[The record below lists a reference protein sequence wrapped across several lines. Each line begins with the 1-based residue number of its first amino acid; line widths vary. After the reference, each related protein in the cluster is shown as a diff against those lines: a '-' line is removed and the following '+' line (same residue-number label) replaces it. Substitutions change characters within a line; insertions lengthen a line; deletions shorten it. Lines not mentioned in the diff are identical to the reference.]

1 MEDDDDQS
9 TCIEPVISYSSSL
22 TNRGVKEM
30 SHSIYNSLKKPNK
43 IMSSNNT
50 RTRSLYNTIML
61 PFIISDGSP
70 ITDSIDNNLN
80 NSFQTSKNNNISS
93 NNYYTKYEIERIQ
106 TTSSKNHEDN
116 DDFMQVKTTNTHK
129 ETSFNN
135 IKNSELFSKR
145 ISMHLPKSSYDEILI
160 KNNNEKPCYESD
172 SNHKYNKKFDLD
184 IKNSAKVENTRHL
197 KLPNE
202 KMPSLFLSAVK
213 AEKEK
218 EKEKNLFIYKPKKK
232 KKTVHK
238 SQKFQIKSND
248 VPAGLR
254 RKDRGKTSVFRIE
267 KSKSFSDESLNNKI
281 KNSYKKEKKN
291 SISGDNKNNKKVY
304 RSNKNLKDIMKNED
318 LIKKVYTTNITKNI
332 EKNKSIIKTDKKKK
346 KKNDRKTSF
355 KENNVNNK
363 LVKVMFSKNLENK
376 KNKYESS
383 GLKMLRDYINNR
395 NYIEKKDEEK
405 NKKEISRK
413 IKRKNTNI
421 RNKNEK
427 TSDKYF
433 NERFEDR
440 RSSGFLVKEE
450 VMKNIFEKPSNK
462 DKKNFKNGKNNE
474 NENNDSKNDINKL
487 KLSNGGDN
495 SNKNILIN
503 VSRRKRSISMH
514 YNQSTMKVLK
524 EELKSKLPKKS
535 TLLNTTSTTAVTKK
549 KKPRKKSDVEVFL
562 KNDLKE
568 TQYSLFN
575 KFTNTVFIGPD
586 FSKYIIGCFEI
597 INDMDVESQIRLKSK
612 INFNFPKQKKKGL
625 KKRIAL
631 FDLDETL
638 VHCTGDVKTSTEK
651 YQHLIDINLPG
662 KQSVRV
668 GINLRPLW
676 KETLDLV
683 KKKYHIVIHTAS
695 HQAYAD
701 AVLDFMDPQKKYF
714 KYRLYRNNCSLVDSD
729 GAKFYVKDLDI
740 FDEYY
745 DLKDIVIIDN
755 SVLSFAYH
763 LYNGIPIVPYY
774 EGDKDSFLYIVG
786 LYLDHI
792 YKAKDLR
799 EANKKLINLD
809 YFSQLAKNK
818 MENENGDIIDEESD
832 TIEEVDEN
840 MGNDGQSKE
849 NTKGGDETKKSGK
862 SKHKS
867 KKSNCEPG
875 EIKPSSTPKSVRK
888 TIQDLSDK
896 NLMCASNL
904 FNLYLELK
912 EQSNSN
918 INKGSVTAKISK
930 KESLLDKISFT
941 NYTKIAN
948 NEKDEA
954 DNNDDYKF
962 LDCRSLPDIRH
973 PYAINN
979 QYIEK
984 IEENNDLTSKSMK
997 KVKKVMTLCNG
1008 EAFSNSIKNEI
1019 MGDLEIIK
1027 SNFSHKF
1034 QGLDNKTDN

>member
-1 MEDDDDQS
+1 
-9 TCIEPVISYSSSL
+9 
-22 TNRGVKEM
+22 
-30 SHSIYNSLKKPNK
+30 
-43 IMSSNNT
+43 
-50 RTRSLYNTIML
+50 
-61 PFIISDGSP
+61 
-70 ITDSIDNNLN
+70 
-80 NSFQTSKNNNISS
+80 
-93 NNYYTKYEIERIQ
+93 
-106 TTSSKNHEDN
+106 
-116 DDFMQVKTTNTHK
+116 
-129 ETSFNN
+129 
-135 IKNSELFSKR
+135 
-145 ISMHLPKSSYDEILI
+145 
-160 KNNNEKPCYESD
+160 
-172 SNHKYNKKFDLD
+172 
-184 IKNSAKVENTRHL
+184 
-197 KLPNE
+197 
-202 KMPSLFLSAVK
+202 
-213 AEKEK
+213 
-218 EKEKNLFIYKPKKK
+218 
-232 KKTVHK
+232 
-238 SQKFQIKSND
+238 
-248 VPAGLR
+248 
-254 RKDRGKTSVFRIE
+254 
-267 KSKSFSDESLNNKI
+267 
-281 KNSYKKEKKN
+281 
-291 SISGDNKNNKKVY
+291 
-304 RSNKNLKDIMKNED
+304 
-318 LIKKVYTTNITKNI
+318 
-332 EKNKSIIKTDKKKK
+332 
-346 KKNDRKTSF
+346 
-355 KENNVNNK
+355 
-363 LVKVMFSKNLENK
+363 
-376 KNKYESS
+376 
-383 GLKMLRDYINNR
+383 MLRDYINNR

-462 DKKNFKNGKNNE
+462 DKKNFKKGKNNE

-997 KVKKVMTLCNG
+997 KLKKVMTLCNG